1 MDATPSNDNATLDRV
16 VGWLCAGLDD
26 AQVARHCRNKLDA
39 NLDDGAVA
47 KLITDARLAIAD
59 RVAVD
64 RDYHIGRAIS
74 RLDGLY
80 AMAVAQQDA
89 RTALAVQKELTRLL
103 DLHA

>member
-1 MDATPSNDNATLDRV
+1 MDATASNDETLDRV

-26 AQVARHCRNKLDA
+26 AQLARHIRSKIDED
-39 NLDDGAVA
+39 LDDDAVA
-47 KLITDARLAIAD
+47 TLITDARDAIAD

-64 RDYHIGRAIS
+64 RDYHVGRAIS

-103 DLHA
+103 DLNA

>member
-1 MDATPSNDNATLDRV
+1 MDAPQSNEQLDRV
-16 VGWLCAGLDD
+16 VAWLCAGLDD
-26 AQVARHCRNKLDA
+26 AQVARHVRQKLDPDA
-39 NLDDGAVA
+39 TDEHVED
-47 KLITDARLAIAD
+47 LIEQGRAAIAD
-59 RVAVD
+59 GVAVD
-64 RDYHIGRAIS
+64 RDYLIGRTLA